1 MCVDKLI
8 HYMKI
13 TYDVN
18 ILQKPSNVNNLLDHE
33 TRMISS
39 EKVKEFFLKYR
50 DTESKFAENLLQSV
64 TLINSHYRIALPPC
78 S

>member
-1 MCVDKLI
+1 
-8 HYMKI
+8 MKI

-33 TRMISS
+33 TRMIRS

-50 DTESKFAENLLQSV
+50 DTGSKFAENLLQSV